1 MVFCYNG
8 DEWHIVICCHGDDY
22 NGQFAVLHRGIRE
35 QNGCY
40 VTANLI
46 QVCSTDGFLG
56 GHVTIMWLSCDYH
69 VTIMW
74 LSCDWFLPRDGWPS
88 RRLWRKLSQQTVN
101 DRVVSW
107 TLFPHDSFLCNFFRQ
122 LFIVFLHSFA
132 VALGAPVESTAIIRS
147 FRGCVWLPTFL
158 LRFLSLSS
166 SLLPPS
172 LLPPSLL
179 TPPSPSLPLPSTGG
193 LCRS

>member
-8 DEWHIVICCHGDDY
+8 DGWHIVICCHGDDY

-56 GHVTIMWLSCDYH
+56 HVTIMWLSCDYH
-69 VTIMW
+69 VIIMW

-88 RRLWRKLSQQTVN
+88 RRLWRKLSQQTVD

-107 TLFPHDSFLCNFFRQ
+107 TLSPHDSSLGNFFVNYSFFSS
-122 LFIVFLHSFA
+122 FICSGSRCPCGEYCNNKKFQRVRLASYFS
-132 VALGAPVESTAIIRS
+132 PSI
-147 FRGCVWLPTFL
+147 P
-158 LRFLSLSS
+158 LSLFFPSS
-166 SLLPPS
+166 SFPS
-172 LLPPSLL
+172 Y
-179 TPPSPSLPLPSTGG
+179 PSLPFPPSSLPHPSTGG

>member
-1 MVFCYNG
+1 
-8 DEWHIVICCHGDDY
+8 
-22 NGQFAVLHRGIRE
+22 
-35 QNGCY
+35 
-40 VTANLI
+40 
-46 QVCSTDGFLG
+46 
-56 GHVTIMWLSCDYH
+56 MWLSCDYH

-147 FRGCVWLPTFL
+147 FRGCVWLPTFS
-158 LRFLSLSS
+158 FDSS
-166 SLLPPS
+166 PS
-172 LLPPSLL
+172 LLPFFLL
-179 TPPSPSLPLPSTGG
+179 PFFLLPFLPLPPLPSLFPPQADYAEVKVFKTEKKGWG
-193 LCRS
+193 LLAITAIPSYAPLCLSH